1 MMPAPR
7 DARALFELLLWYDE
21 RAGLYPLLS
30 RLDVAGQRPQQAHY
44 SVLGTYPDRSAP
56 MRNTRYYPRDHLNE
70 LLLGDEFQAGLLSR
84 FAEAYSDKRRLIFV
98 HVPKCAGTDL
108 SNKLKTRYPWVDYNI
123 MDTDWTTK
131 RAMLRH
137 LSRLAVQLRFADC
150 LYLCGHGG
158 LDFYMDHH
166 LIRPIDEIFTVVR
179 NPLEI
184 MVSQINY
191 VLTRFSQDATKGE
204 VGPDTREWL
213 GLIGRD
219 SLPEIDFQGFRARHG
234 EGHPRESDYRHAEP
248 TLLLAGGAPCR
259 CRCGPNSA
267 DQQRHRDHRH
277 GSLQRLARPAMEH
290 CLQFA
295 RQRLGEVPDPRHPVR
310 RAAGLLARN
319 HPGRHEASPG
329 HRKWI
334 GGYRQGVGVWPR
346 TPIRLARMNTSYPS
360 ILLYDWDNTLVDG
373 WAGITAAL
381 NAVFDAFA
389 MPHWTV
395 ADTRA
400 RVRVSL
406 RDSFPVMFGADWER
420 ARDIFYATLE
430 AQHLH
435 HVAPMPGAAEAL
447 AAGAAWPQGVVSNK
461 AGKFLRAEVA
471 HLGWAAPFRRGGR
484 RRRCVRRQAGSRA
497 DPAGARPAGPDGRS
511 LGLVSRRHGARH
523 GGGAG
528 GRGHR
533 RAGRRCIARWWD

>member
-1 MMPAPR
+1 MFYGHVDNVSRHQIEGWAADDGAPEQPIDISILVNDRKVAQVLCDHPREDLRRTKQYGSGRHGFLFQFPEPLSEGTKARVTILFSETGAPLVRGDWLIDSEGAKGVDTAVALPDDEPVMMPAPR

-158 LDFYMDHH
+158 LHFYMDHH

-191 VLTRFSQDATKGE
+191 VLTRFSQDSTKGE

-219 SLPEIDFQGFRARHG
+219 SLPESISKDFARDTAKVILENRTIVTPNPLCFWLAG
-234 EGHPRESDYRHAEP
+234 RHA
-248 TLLLAGGAPCR
+248 
-259 CRCGPNSA
+259 
-267 DQQRHRDHRH
+267 D
-277 GSLQRLARPAMEH
+277 
-290 CLQFA
+290 
-295 RQRLGEVPDPRHPVR
+295 
-310 RAAGLLARN
+310 
-319 HPGRHEASPG
+319 
-329 HRKWI
+329 
-334 GGYRQGVGVWPR
+334 
-346 TPIRLARMNTSYPS
+346 
-360 ILLYDWDNTLVDG
+360 
-373 WAGITAAL
+373 
-381 NAVFDAFA
+381 
-389 MPHWTV
+389 
-395 ADTRA
+395 
-400 RVRVSL
+400 
-406 RDSFPVMFGADWER
+406 
-420 ARDIFYATLE
+420 
-430 AQHLH
+430 
-435 HVAPMPGAAEAL
+435 
-447 AAGAAWPQGVVSNK
+447 AGAALTALINSDIEITDTAHYKDWLARRWSIVSNSRDN
-461 AGKFLRAEVA
+461 ASVKFLTLDTLSGEQQDYLREITQEDVKLHRIIENGLAATGRASV
-471 HLGWAAPFRRGGR
+471 FGR
-484 RRRCVRRQAGSRA
+484 ELQS
-497 DPAGARPAGPDGRS
+497 DW
-511 LGLVSRRHGARH
+511 LE
-523 GGGAG
+523 
-528 GRGHR
+528 
-533 RAGRRCIARWWD
+533 